1 MDSGKPGDYSG
12 TENAHELAA
21 LAAELI
27 ELERK
32 LIPLLNRVREML
44 GKPAIIVPK
53 DKRH

>member
-1 MDSGKPGDYSG
+1 MDSSKPEGYANDK
-12 TENAHELAA
+12 NAHELAA

-44 GKPAIIVPK
+44 GKSAIIVPK
-53 DKRH
+53 DKRR